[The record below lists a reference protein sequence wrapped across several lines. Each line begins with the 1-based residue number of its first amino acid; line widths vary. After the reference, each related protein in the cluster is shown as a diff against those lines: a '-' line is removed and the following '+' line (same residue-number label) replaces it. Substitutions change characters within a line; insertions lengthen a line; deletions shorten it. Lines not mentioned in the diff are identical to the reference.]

1 MRGKACLALGYL
13 CNRYYMS
20 TFFFRSSSTDDSLL
34 PLTPRQLA
42 GKESRSRSREKTRRM
57 LRAESHLRALRLT

>member
-1 MRGKACLALGYL
+1 MTGLKGESRNRRRSGLGCAGLGGKACLALEYL

-20 TFFFRSSSTDDSLL
+20 NFFPWSSSADDSLL

-42 GKESRSRSREKTRRM
+42 GKD
-57 LRAESHLRALRLT
+57 